1 MEHQIAEYHPGKRPA
16 PRGTAFYPRKRANTA
31 CQVCRARKT
40 KCDNAKPSCSYCVKV
55 GTTCIQSP
63 VDLSSFD
70 PASLKILQRLDDIEQ
85 LLVSSTAALDLSDK
99 AEDIPTLCQPRSNA
113 TGANTGKLVLYG
125 NVLPDRTESVLRWPI
140 FMREPSGPSS
150 QVLRNV
156 VPDTIAAPSHSG
168 CSLAALLEMEPQ
180 GINAIL
186 DNFFF
191 YVHCKNPILDEI
203 ATRRLVND
211 AFLDGLDWSPSSCLA
226 MVICALGSIATPFGS
241 SQDTKPGSEAYHNS
255 QVFFQAA
262 QKRIGSLLVRSD
274 IIGAQCLFLSGVY
287 MVCVFQQFYAW
298 RFFSQA
304 LAACQRLPFLAHAQE
319 LASELDISSS
329 PGSPDTYEQ
338 AVYWSAWKSERELS
352 MELSLPDF
360 NIAHTG
366 SALYPHFFPNPPQ
379 PLGSPK
385 NQGAQRQRASWLFY
399 LAEIYLRR
407 LSSSIAEE
415 ITALHQIHA
424 SPATFI
430 KALGPMVAEYE
441 TQIQAWSESL
451 PAELSATAPPQ
462 EDEVC
467 RFVLRGHLID
477 MYELIYWPW
486 VMAYIGTTFS
496 QGTPD
501 PEIEEKGQKG
511 LQLHIQRIYV
521 NEPGFLHRHHGTV
534 PLIRTCTR
542 SAFVL
547 VAGGLAGCEL
557 PSGWQEAISKTMGL
571 LTIWQNEMAEAGH
584 WVQLLQREYGRLSG
598 SYQGL
603 NLA

>member
-366 SALYPHFFPNPPQ
+366 SALYPHFF
-379 PLGSPK
+379 
-385 NQGAQRQRASWLFY
+385 R
-399 LAEIYLRR
+399 
-407 LSSSIAEE
+407 
-415 ITALHQIHA
+415 
-424 SPATFI
+424 
-430 KALGPMVAEYE
+430 
-441 TQIQAWSESL
+441 
-451 PAELSATAPPQ
+451 
-462 EDEVC
+462 
-467 RFVLRGHLID
+467 
-477 MYELIYWPW
+477 
-486 VMAYIGTTFS
+486 
-496 QGTPD
+496 TP
-501 PEIEEKGQKG
+501 
-511 LQLHIQRIYV
+511 H
-521 NEPGFLHRHHGTV
+521 N
-534 PLIRTCTR
+534 R
-542 SAFVL
+542 SA
-547 VAGGLAGCEL
+547 
-557 PSGWQEAISKTMGL
+557 
-571 LTIWQNEMAEAGH
+571 
-584 WVQLLQREYGRLSG
+584 LQRTKVRSGNARLG
-598 SYQGL
+598 YFILLKYTCGD
-603 NLA
+603 